1 MKQLKKDIDKRHNK
15 NRTKAEIVAFLD
27 EMKNKHNE
35 KILYIEAN
43 KRRVNLSLNE
53 GLLRLIEEKYQN
65 KSGLIE
71 NLLVELLEKE
81 MDLIIKLEK
90 SKTNYK

>member
-1 MKQLKKDIDKRHNK
+1 MPICKKIIDKKHNK

-27 EMKNKHNE
+27 EMKNKNNE
-35 KILYIEAN
+35 NILYIEAN

-53 GLLRLIEEKYQN
+53 GLLRLVEEKYNN

-71 NLLVELLEKE
+71 NLLIKLLEKE
-81 MDLIIKLEK
+81 MDTIIKLEK
-90 SKTNYK
+90 SKANY